1 MKIWTASALSFL
13 LVSGFAYAEK
23 PTEQS
28 VKEFLEVSKGKETFQ
43 QIEKQLDTMLDN
55 FNREADSGKTADLQ
69 KQKAVEKFKAR
80 VLSIRNEAMD
90 WDKLESMFIGIYQDS
105 LSQEE
110 IDGLIQFY
118 RSPVGQ
124 ASLTKMPQIM
134 LKTNQQIQVTLL
146 PMMDKI
152 KLARQDLKEEF
163 EKIDKK
169 KK

>member
-1 MKIWTASALSFL
+1 MKIWTRCALSLL
-13 LVSGFAYAEK
+13 LVSGTAYAEQ

-28 VKEFLEVSKGKETFQ
+28 VKEFLDVSKGKETFQ
-43 QIEKQLDTMLDN
+43 QIEKQLDNMLEN

-80 VLSIRNEAMD
+80 VLSIRNETMD
-90 WDKLESMFIGIYQDS
+90 WDKLVSMFIGIYQES

-124 ASLTKMPQIM
+124 TYLTKMPQIM

-152 KLARQDLKEEF
+152 KSARQELKEEF